1 MSRHKDEEREQ
12 SGKIILV
19 ALCFLAWLFLAASF
33 LSYTPWDLP
42 TTFVYHDL
50 QEIRNLAGLPGA
62 WCAYLLSFCF
72 GVAGYVLVL
81 GLGIALICF
90 MFSRR
95 ITEPYNKTLGSFLIL
110 ISCAGLAAYVCNAS
124 LGPPIGPGGFVG
136 ALVKFLLDKFLVKL
150 GAYVALAALGVAGLL
165 LIIPE
170 RVIETLI
177 WRSRL
182 GSLVARATRPFLER
196 IQKANPERRQK
207 EIALAQPLQEPIAQQ
222 NAAILTPNTERRLAP
237 TLIAESHTCPTDLKT
252 RSERYEVVKKQL
264 QEVPNDERRNAPL
277 APRHTSKA
285 ALKKEESLASEYT
298 LNPEFPGV
306 VQVDASYSDDSET
319 QVEPSPPPIVSL
331 VVSGDVEYE
340 YPSIDLLEDPI
351 NYDYGSIMEQIR
363 SRGEKL
369 EQVCRDF
376 KVELRVVDIR
386 TGPVLTL
393 YEVEL
398 EKGLRVKNLVNLTK
412 DLEIAMKARHVRIV
426 SPIPGKNT
434 VGVEIPNQD
443 RQLVRLREVLQSCS
457 EDAQKMSLPLFLGK
471 DVIGAPMVADL
482 SKLPHLLIAG
492 RTGTGKSVCLN
503 SIIMSI
509 LMTRGPRQV
518 KFIMIDPK
526 MVELSPYETI
536 PHLMHP
542 VITDMAKAQAILEWA
557 VEKMEERYRQF
568 SRIRVRNLTEF
579 NKLSLEEMRKRLR
592 PVDEDEWEVFPKSMP
607 SIVIVVDEMAD
618 LIMTSGKDVEIPIVR
633 LAQKSRA
640 VGIHLVLA
648 TQKPTVDVVTGLI
661 KSNLPARISFGV
673 SSQTD
678 SRVVLD
684 SVGAEQLLGD
694 GDMLFLLPGTSQLL
708 RGQGT
713 FVSGQEINDVVNMI
727 SVDAPTFEI
736 EIPDVVDDEGADSS
750 KEDDFEYDPLYVQA
764 VDIVLEAGRASTS
777 MLQRRMK
784 IGFGRAGRIIDVMA
798 SEGIISPFN
807 PAKPSSAR
815 EVLITTEEWKGKQR
829 EGDVDKPRAP
839 KPNPSSPAK
848 TSLCYSGGAY
858 PSRFSDEDAKE
869 TNPILQAN
877 SSEGVSNSEAS
888 PATNETGEQSEA
900 PGKGWSDEVW
910 NQYLNINNGLE

>member
-1 MSRHKDEEREQ
+1 MSRHKDEERDQ
-12 SGKIILV
+12 PGKIVLV

-81 GLGIALICF
+81 GLGLALICF

-110 ISCAGLAAYVCNAS
+110 ISCAGFAAYVCNAS

-150 GAYVALAALGVAGLL
+150 GAYVALGALGVAGLL

-170 RVIETLI
+170 QVIEALI

-182 GSLVARATRPFLER
+182 GSIVARATRPFLER
-196 IQKANPERRQK
+196 IQKANPERKRK
-207 EIALAQPLQEPIAQQ
+207 EIATAQNLNAFINQPNSVIPAPKIERSQATVLVAEPFPSSVVPE
-222 NAAILTPNTERRLAP
+222 LR
-237 TLIAESHTCPTDLKT
+237 TD
-252 RSERYEVVKKQL
+252 RFSVVKNDF
-264 QEVPNDERRNAPL
+264 QEVPQAKRLNTPL
-277 APRHTSKA
+277 APRPTLNSTYQ
-285 ALKKEESLASEYT
+285 KEESPASEFI

-306 VQVDASYSDDSET
+306 VQEELSINDESEA
-319 QVEPSPPPIVSL
+319 EIVSSGAPFVSL
-331 VVSGDVEYE
+331 ASGDVEYD
-340 YPSIDLLEDPI
+340 YPSIDLLEDPVI
-351 NYDYGSIMEQIR
+351 YDYGSIMEQIR
-363 SRGEKL
+363 LRGQKL

-398 EKGLRVKNLVNLTK
+398 EKGLRVKSLVNLTK

-443 RQLVRLREVLQSCS
+443 RQLVRLREVMESCS

-471 DVIGAPMVADL
+471 DVIGAPMIADL

-713 FVSGQEINDVVNMI
+713 FVSGQEINDVVNSI
-727 SVDAPTFEI
+727 SVDTPAFEI
-736 EIPDVVDDEGADSS
+736 EIPDVVDEEGDNSN

-764 VDIVLEAGRASTS
+764 VDIVIEAGRASTS

-815 EVLITTEEWKGKQR
+815 EVLITMEEWRGKQR
-829 EGDVDKPRAP
+829 ETETAP
-839 KPNPSSPAK
+839 PTNSKANPSSPAK

-858 PSRFSDEDAKE
+858 PTRFSEEEREPEPVLRANTAEAVVISEDSQE
-869 TNPILQAN
+869 SHEP
-877 SSEGVSNSEAS
+877 
-888 PATNETGEQSEA
+888 NEDSGT

-910 NQYLNINNGLE
+910 NQYLNINNDLE

>member
-12 SGKIILV
+12 PGKIVLV
-19 ALCFLAWLFLAASF
+19 ALSFLAWLFLAASF

-81 GLGIALICF
+81 GLGLALICF
-90 MFSRR
+90 MLSRR

-110 ISCAGLAAYVCNAS
+110 ISCAGFAAYVCNAS
-124 LGPPIGPGGFVG
+124 LGPPIGPGGIVG

-150 GAYVALAALGVAGLL
+150 GAYVALGALGVAGLL
-165 LIIPE
+165 LILPE
-170 RVIETLI
+170 RVIEALI

-182 GSLVARATRPFLER
+182 GSIVSRATRPFLER
-196 IQKANPERRQK
+196 IQKANPERRRK
-207 EIALAQPLQEPIAQQ
+207 EIALAQSLNCSIDLPNNAKSTRNFQQSQATVLITNPLPCSTVSEQRTDRFSMVNDDFKEALK
-222 NAAILTPNTERRLAP
+222 AERLN
-237 TLIAESHTCPTDLKT
+237 
-252 RSERYEVVKKQL
+252 V
-264 QEVPNDERRNAPL
+264 PL
-277 APRHTSKA
+277 APRPTSNDTSE
-285 ALKKEESLASEYT
+285 KEESLASEFI
-298 LNPEFPGV
+298 LNPEIPGV
-306 VQVDASYSDDSET
+306 AQRDMSFSAESET
-319 QVEPSPPPIVSL
+319 EVTSSSAHPLSL
-331 VVSGDVEYE
+331 ASADAEYN
-340 YPSIDLLEDPI
+340 YPSIDLLEAPVI
-351 NYDYGSIMEQIR
+351 YDYGSIMEQLR
-363 SRGEKL
+363 ARGEKL

-398 EKGLRVKNLVNLTK
+398 EKGLRVKSLVNLTK

-434 VGVEIPNQD
+434 VGVELPNQD
-443 RQLVRLREVLQSCS
+443 RQLVRLREVMESCS
-457 EDAQKMSLPLFLGK
+457 EDAQKMALPIFLGK

-482 SKLPHLLIAG
+482 SRLPHLLIAG

-579 NKLSLEEMRKRLR
+579 NNLTLEEMRKRLR

-618 LIMTSGKDVEIPIVR
+618 LIMTSGKDVEISIVR

-708 RGQGT
+708 RGQGA
-713 FVSGQEINDVVNMI
+713 FVSGQEINDVVNSI
-727 SVDAPTFEI
+727 SVDMPAYEI
-736 EIPDVVDDEGADSS
+736 EIPDVIDEEGDDST

-764 VDIVLEAGRASTS
+764 VDVVIEAGRASTS

-798 SEGIISPFN
+798 SEGIISQFN

-815 EVLITTEEWKGKQR
+815 EVLITMEEWRGKQR
-829 EGDVDKPRAP
+829 ETPP
-839 KPNPSSPAK
+839 PTTCKPNSSPPAK
-848 TSLCYSGGAY
+848 TTLCYSGGAY
-858 PSRFSDEDAKE
+858 PKRFSEEERAPEPVLHANKAEAVVNTED
-869 TNPILQAN
+869 
-877 SSEGVSNSEAS
+877 S
-888 PATNETGEQSEA
+888 PEPHDPNEPSRA
-900 PGKGWSDEVW
+900 PDKGWSDEVW
-910 NQYLNINNGLE
+910 NQYLNINNDLE

>member
-12 SGKIILV
+12 PGKIVLV
-19 ALCFLAWLFLAASF
+19 ALSFLAWLFLAASF

-62 WCAYLLSFCF
+62 WCAYLISFCF
-72 GVAGYVLVL
+72 GVTGYILVL
-81 GLGIALICF
+81 GLGLALICF

-95 ITEPYNKTLGSFLIL
+95 ISEPYNKTLGSFLIL
-110 ISCAGLAAYVCNAS
+110 ISCAGFAAYVCNAS

-150 GAYVALAALGVAGLL
+150 GAYVALGALGVAGLL

-170 RVIETLI
+170 RVIEALI

-182 GSLVARATRPFLER
+182 GSVVARATRPFLER
-196 IQKANPERRQK
+196 IQKANPERRRK
-207 EIALAQPLQEPIAQQ
+207 EIALAQNLNGFINQPNGAVP
-222 NAAILTPNTERRLAP
+222 TPNLERSQATVLV
-237 TLIAESHTCPTDLKT
+237 AEPFLSSTASGLRTD
-252 RSERYEVVKKQL
+252 RFSVVKNDF
-264 QEVPNDERRNAPL
+264 QEVPKDERLNTPL
-277 APRHTSKA
+277 APRPTSNEPV
-285 ALKKEESLASEYT
+285 KKEDSSVTEFI

-306 VQVDASYSDDSET
+306 VQEDLSISDESET
-319 QVEPSPPPIVSL
+319 EVVSSGVPFVSL
-331 VVSGDVEYE
+331 VSGDVEYE
-340 YPSIDLLEDPI
+340 YPSIDLLEDPVL
-351 NYDYGSIMEQIR
+351 YDYGSIMEQIR
-363 SRGEKL
+363 LRGEKL

-398 EKGLRVKNLVNLTK
+398 EKGLRVKSLVNLTK

-443 RQLVRLREVLQSCS
+443 RQLVRLREVMESCS

-471 DVIGAPMVADL
+471 DVIGSPMVADL

-503 SIIMSI
+503 SIIMSL

-579 NKLSLEEMRKRLR
+579 NQLSLEEMRKRLR

-708 RGQGT
+708 RGQGA
-713 FVSGQEINDVVNMI
+713 FVSGQEINDVVNSI
-727 SVDAPTFEI
+727 SVDTPTFEI
-736 EIPDVVDDEGADSS
+736 EIPDVVDEEGDGAN
-750 KEDDFEYDPLYVQA
+750 KKDDFEYDPLYVQA
-764 VDIVLEAGRASTS
+764 VDIVIEAGRASTS

-798 SEGIISPFN
+798 SEGIISSFN

-815 EVLITTEEWKGKQR
+815 EVLITMEEWRGKQR
-829 EGDVDKPRAP
+829 ETATEIPTTS
-839 KPNPSSPAK
+839 KPNPSSPVK

-858 PSRFSDEDAKE
+858 PSRFSE
-869 TNPILQAN
+869 
-877 SSEGVSNSEAS
+877 EAS
-888 PATNETGEQSEA
+888 EPEPALRANATEAVVHSEDSPAPREPDEASGA

-910 NQYLNINNGLE
+910 NQYLNINNDLE